1 MTAPLLRV
9 ALTGGIAT
17 GKSYCLARFHALG
30 AVTIDADVLAR
41 DAVRAG
47 SDGLAAVVAR
57 FGTSVIDA
65 NGALDRP
72 ALARIVFADAGAR
85 RDLEGIVHPFVRRA
99 IAAWTDGLAADAAKR
114 GSQDPIVCIA
124 DIPLLFEQNRA
135 GDFDCVVVAACD
147 PAQQRERVMARDGLS
162 PEEADRRI
170 AIQLPIAEKR
180 RRADYVIDTSGSV
193 DETDRQIDATWLALR
208 AAATTGK

>member
-1 MTAPLLRV
+1 VAAPLLRV

-30 AVTIDADVLAR
+30 AATIDADVLAR

-57 FGTSVIDA
+57 FGTAVVAPD
-65 NGALDRP
+65 GALDRS
-72 ALARIVFADAGAR
+72 ALARIVFADADAR
-85 RDLEGIVHPFVRRA
+85 RDLEGIIHPFVRRA
-99 IAAWTDGLAADAAKR
+99 IAAWTDRLAADAAKR
-114 GSQDPIVCIA
+114 PSEDPIIAIA

-135 GDFDCVVVAACD
+135 RDFDRVVVAACA

-170 AIQLPIAEKR
+170 AVQLPIDEKR
-180 RRADYVIDTSGSV
+180 RRADYVIDTSRSLA
-193 DETDRQIDATWLALR
+193 ETDRQIDETWLALR
-208 AAATTGK
+208 AAATVG

>member
-1 MTAPLLRV
+1 VAAPLLRV

-30 AVTIDADVLAR
+30 AATIDADVLAR

-57 FGTSVIDA
+57 FGTAVVAPD
-65 NGALDRP
+65 GALDRS
-72 ALARIVFADAGAR
+72 ALARIVFADADAR
-85 RDLEGIVHPFVRRA
+85 RDLEGIIHPFVRRA
-99 IAAWTDGLAADAAKR
+99 IAAWTDRLAADAAKR
-114 GSQDPIVCIA
+114 PSEDPIIAIA

-135 GDFDCVVVAACD
+135 RDFDRVVVAACD

-170 AIQLPIAEKR
+170 AVQLPIDEKR
-180 RRADYVIDTSGSV
+180 RRADYVIDTSRSLA
-193 DETDRQIDATWLALR
+193 ETDRQIDETWLALR
-208 AAATTGK
+208 AAATVG